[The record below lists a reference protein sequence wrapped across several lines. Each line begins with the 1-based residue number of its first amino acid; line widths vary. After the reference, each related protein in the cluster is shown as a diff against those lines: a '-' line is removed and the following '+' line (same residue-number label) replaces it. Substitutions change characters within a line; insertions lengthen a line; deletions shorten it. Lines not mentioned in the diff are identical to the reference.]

1 MMYKSQLKKQQK
13 KLTLMTG
20 FVVRVTYTT
29 QLSVKSINSKI
40 GRQAPTRELC
50 AKVMSSNPV
59 LKLIYLLACF

>member
-1 MMYKSQLKKQQK
+1 
-13 KLTLMTG
+13 MTG
-20 FVVRVTYTT
+20 FVVRVTYNT